1 MSSRFLSTV
10 LATTAVSMLAA
21 CSSDGV
27 TVTRS
32 EVSPGYTGAFYVQT
46 QAQNGV
52 NSVLVR
58 NSPVPPQDV
67 VDALQARYQSG
78 QYKFAPGPNPPGWNG
93 YTVVLS
99 FGGPTLGSQ
108 SLCQNMNAPQAGVPA
123 DRTEVVGDYCYG
135 DREVTEASGRAP
147 HIAGPQDPR
156 FQELIGDVVAELLRN
171 EEHIYEHGG
180 GGSFNMPR

>member
-1 MSSRFLSTV
+1 MSSKVLSTL
-10 LATTAVSMLAA
+10 LAATAVSMVAA

-32 EVSPGYTGAFYVQT
+32 EVSPGYTGSFYVQT

-52 NSVLVR
+52 NSVIVR

-108 SLCQNMNAPQAGVPA
+108 SLCQNMNAPQAGVPT

-135 DREVTEASGRAP
+135 DRQVTEASARAP
-147 HIAGPQDPR
+147 HIAGSQDPR
-156 FQELIGDVVAELLRN
+156 FQELVGGVVAELFTN
-171 EEHIYEHGG
+171 DYNIYHKSGG
-180 GGSFNMPR
+180 GVRTPH